1 MMRST
6 ATVVLASALIA
17 AGLTLTACEQS
28 ESAGDRSHAA
38 GDDHTHAPGEEHDH
52 AAGDE
57 HDHAGDTGHGHE
69 EGEPHDLGAATIGG
83 FEVQVTRHG
92 DIAAGAETAINISV
106 AGEAQP
112 AAIRVWIG
120 TEDARGSLK
129 ARAEAEGDHYHAHIE
144 APDPLPEGAA
154 VWVEVE
160 SAEGARQA
168 VSFPVGG

>member
-6 ATVVLASALIA
+6 ATVVLASSLIA

-28 ESAGDRSHAA
+28 EPADDHSHAA
-38 GDDHTHAPGEEHDH
+38 GDDHTHAPG
-52 AAGDE
+52 DE
-57 HDHAGDTGHGHE
+57 HDHADDTGDHE
-69 EGEPHDLGAATIGG
+69 EGEPHDLGAATISG
-83 FEVQVTRHG
+83 FDVQVTRYG
-92 DIAAGAETAINISV
+92 DIAAGAETSVNISV
-106 AGEAQP
+106 SGEPQP

-129 ARAEAEGDHYHAHIE
+129 ARAEVEGDHYHAHVE
-144 APDPLPEGAA
+144 APDPLPQGAA

-168 VSFPVGG
+168 ASFPPGG